1 MRNFVGLLVLTLSVS
16 SAFGSDLPRTPEE
29 QSLDRIPQ
37 FAGETS
43 DSCSACEVTE
53 IKDYTKPKQR
63 KNYFQIQIEDARDLD
78 AIVGAVFDFEGQ
90 TTGKDQK
97 FISAER
103 FAYQYYQ
110 ITRKKLRREVFV
122 EYLDSTGNIIS
133 REKGDAA
140 KFMNMKVA
148 QERIASFQKNLRGL
162 KPGSS
167 YAGAD
172 SRIENVAFTQ
182 SLVGQRP
189 NAELLALLLMRSRPH
204 AQ

>member
-1 MRNFVGLLVLTLSVS
+1 MQKKS
-16 SAFGSDLPRTPEE
+16 
-29 QSLDRIPQ
+29 
-37 FAGETS
+37 
-43 DSCSACEVTE
+43 
-53 IKDYTKPKQR
+53 
-63 KNYFQIQIEDARDLD
+63 YFRGQIEDARDLD

-103 FAYQYYQ
+103 FAYQYRQ

-162 KPGSS
+162 NHGSS

-172 SRIENVAFTQ
+172 PRIENVALTQ

-189 NAELLALLLMRSRPH
+189 NPEFLALLLMRSRSLH

>member
-1 MRNFVGLLVLTLSVS
+1 MQKKS
-16 SAFGSDLPRTPEE
+16 
-29 QSLDRIPQ
+29 
-37 FAGETS
+37 
-43 DSCSACEVTE
+43 
-53 IKDYTKPKQR
+53 
-63 KNYFQIQIEDARDLD
+63 YFRGQIEDARDLE

-103 FAYQYYQ
+103 FAYQYHQ

-167 YAGAD
+167 YAD
-172 SRIENVAFTQ
+172 PRIENVALTQ
-182 SLVGQRP
+182 SLVGQRSNP
-189 NAELLALLLMRSRPH
+189 ELIAILLMRSRSLH